1 MPFLKTIDIIL
12 EKILI
17 FLMSI
22 LVLDVLWQVVGR
34 YILKSPSSFT
44 DEMAGF
50 ILVWL
55 GLLGA
60 AYVSGKKE
68 HLAIDILLQ
77 KSDKKQRRII
87 NIMIDIF
94 VILFAISV
102 LIIGG
107 LWLVYTRFELDV
119 KSPALGIPMGY
130 VYVVLPLS
138 GFLIFYYAFDSLL
151 TNIKYK

>member
-50 ILVWL
+50 ILIWL

-77 KSDKKQRRII
+77 KSNKKQRRII

-130 VYVVLPLS
+130 VYIVLPLS
-138 GFLIFYYAFDSLL
+138 GILIFYYAFDSLL
-151 TNIKYK
+151 TNIKDK

>member
-1 MPFLKTIDIIL
+1 
-12 EKILI
+12 
-17 FLMSI
+17 MSI

-151 TNIKYK
+151 TNIKDK